1 MICRAVLADLDDTL
15 FDHRHATHEALGV
28 LHAEV
33 PAFRTWAREE
43 FATRHSEMLELMHQA
58 VLARQMT
65 IEAARIMRFQRLLDA
80 ASAPLQDPERP
91 AQASDLARR
100 YREQY
105 EAAWQAVPG
114 AIALVTALKRTGVA
128 VVIVTNNVTSEQRLK
143 LDRCGLRPYVDALI
157 TSEDVGVTKP
167 DARIFETALA
177 AAGVT
182 PAEAVMLGDSW
193 LTDVAGARASG
204 VRPVWLNRAGAV
216 APDSSASGAVAEIQ
230 SLEPLADVW
239 RVLIGG
245 ERQT

>member
-1 MICRAVLADLDDTL
+1 M
-15 FDHRHATHEALGV
+15 

-33 PAFRTWAREE
+33 PAFRTWAGEE
-43 FATRHSEMLELMHQA
+43 FAARHSEMLELMHQA
-58 VLARQMT
+58 VLSRQMT

-80 ASAPLQDPERP
+80 AAGGPLPNPEQPTYGSERP
-91 AQASDLARR
+91 GAASALARR

-114 AIALVTALKRTGVA
+114 AIALVTALKRAGVA
-128 VVIVTNNVTSEQRLK
+128 FVVVTNNVTSEQQLK

-167 DARIFETALA
+167 DVRIFEVALA
-177 AAGVT
+177 AAGVS

-193 LTDVAGARASG
+193 STDVAGARAAG
-204 VRPVWLNRAGAV
+204 VRAVWLNRAGAV
-216 APDSSASGAVAEIQ
+216 APDSTAGARVSEIH

-239 RVLIGG
+239 SVLVGT

>member
-1 MICRAVLADLDDTL
+1 VLADLDDTL
-15 FDHRHATHEALGV
+15 FDHRHATREALGV

-43 FATRHSEMLELMHQA
+43 FAIRHSEMLELMHQA

-65 IEAARIMRFQRLLDA
+65 IEAARITRFQRLLDA
-80 ASAPLQDPERP
+80 AGVPLQNPERPTKNLDPERP
-91 AQASDLARR
+91 TSAAELARR
-100 YREQY
+100 YRERY

-114 AIALVTALKRTGVA
+114 AIALAAALKRAGVA
-128 VVIVTNNVTSEQRLK
+128 FVIVTNNVTSEQRLK

-177 AAGVT
+177 AAGVR

-193 LTDVAGARASG
+193 MTDVAGARAAG
-204 VRPVWLNRAGAV
+204 VRAVWLNRTGAV
-216 APDSSASGAVAEIQ
+216 SPDSSAGATVSEIQ

-239 RVLIGG
+239 RVLVG
-245 ERQT
+245 

>member
-1 MICRAVLADLDDTL
+1 M
-15 FDHRHATHEALGV
+15 

-58 VLARQMT
+58 VLAGQMT

-80 ASAPLQDPERP
+80 AGAPLQTPERPTKVSDPERP
-91 AQASDLARR
+91 ATASDLARR
-100 YREQY
+100 YRDRY

-114 AIALVTALKRTGVA
+114 AIALATALKRAGVA
-128 VVIVTNNVTSEQRLK
+128 FVIVTNNVTSEQRLK

-167 DARIFETALA
+167 DVRIFETALA

-182 PAEAVMLGDSW
+182 PAQAVMLGDSW
-193 LTDVAGARASG
+193 LTDVAGARAAG
-204 VRPVWLNRAGAV
+204 VRAVWLNRAGAV
-216 APDSSASGAVAEIQ
+216 APDSAAGAAVAEIQ
-230 SLEPLADVW
+230 SLEPLTDVW
-239 RVLIGG
+239 RVLIGPA
-245 ERQT
+245 